1 MKYYSDKENINIL
14 TALLVSHGIED
25 AVLCPGSRN
34 APINHN
40 LSICPKIKV
49 HFATDERSAAFQAM
63 GIAQATGKPVVVS
76 VTSGTAL
83 LNTAPA
89 VAEATYQHQGIIVIS
104 ADRPAAWIGQADGQT
119 LPQPGAL
126 GNFVGKCV
134 NIPEPHSDEDRWHIN
149 RLVNEALIETKKHH
163 RPSVHINVPLNE
175 PLFECNVKKLP
186 KERVITLWESAM
198 PDIGQVLNEFVAA
211 KRPMIVVG
219 QMSDQLSYDTVD
231 DLAML
236 ADRAIIIHEA
246 LNGYDELCTADLV
259 LYALGENNKKYVPD
273 FVLHIGGELVSR
285 RLKTFLQKAKNVW
298 RIAPN
303 CEIADTYMN
312 VTNVL
317 SGDTR
322 QTLFMIAASYR
333 ALGLKTPYSVQQFF
347 NLWHTALEKAD
358 DYLVNYEP
366 AYSQAAAV
374 KAFERQFY
382 DSDYAPHIH
391 YANSTSIRLANLFAR
406 HSVWCNRGVNGIDG
420 SVSTAAGFASAL
432 KHHDEF
438 VVLVT
443 GDLSFFYDCNGLWDN
458 GQDKKLKILLLN
470 NHDGGIFRQVRG
482 FDTTSCTTGTHS
494 ATAEGICLQNHI
506 AYIPVHNMEEL
517 NANIEELD
525 FYSDPEKS
533 VVIEVFTDELTDA
546 EEFKKIYKN
555 FTL

>member
-40 LSICPKIKV
+40 LSICPKITT
-49 HFATDERSAAFQAM
+49 HYATDERSAAFMAL
-63 GIAQATGKPVVVS
+63 GIAQATDKPVVVC

-89 VAEATYQHQGIIVIS
+89 VAEATYQRQGIIVIS

-149 RLVNEALIETKKHH
+149 RLVNEALIETKKYH
-163 RPSVHINVPLNE
+163 RPSVHINVPLSE
-175 PLFECNVKKLP
+175 PLFEATVKKLP
-186 KERVITLWESAM
+186 KERVITMWESAM
-198 PDIGQVLNEFVAA
+198 PDIEQFLNEFVAA

-219 QMSDQLSYDTVD
+219 QMSGQLSYHTFN
-231 DLAML
+231 DLDAL

-246 LNGYDELCTADLV
+246 LSGYDELCAADLV

-285 RLKTFLQKAKNVW
+285 RLKTFLQKAKTVW

-322 QTLFMIAASYR
+322 HTLTMIGANYMVR
-333 ALGLKTPYSVQQFF
+333 GLKTPYSVQQFY
-347 NLWHTALEKAD
+347 NLWDSALVKAD

-366 AYSQAAAV
+366 DYSQAAAV
-374 KAFERQFY
+374 KAFEQQFY
-382 DSDYAPHIH
+382 NSDYAPHIH
-391 YANSTSIRLANLFAR
+391 YANSTSVRLANLFSR
-406 HSVWCNRGVNGIDG
+406 HNIWCNRGVNGIDG
-420 SVSTAAGFASAL
+420 SVSTAAGFSTVL

-443 GDLSFFYDCNGLWDN
+443 GDLSFFYDCNGLWNN
-458 GQDKKLKILLLN
+458 GQAKRLKILLLN

-482 FDTTSCTTGTHS
+482 FDTSSCTTGVHP

-517 NANIEELD
+517 KANIKELGLE
-525 FYSDPEKS
+525 SNPEKP
-533 VVIEVFTDELTDA
+533 VVIEVFTNELTDT